1 MKMDRGWREALRR
14 NSWLIGAVITG
25 LVLIGPSTPSAM
37 DPCEI
42 AAEQGGIQFPVEQ
55 LDSSA
60 RCQIGLVVNDSST
73 SDVVGPIE
81 TPIPLELY
89 GFLVDHPIITASLVQ
104 SLGLAAYQFTGR
116 GHHQYWVNDGEGTQ
130 ALLSLVYQGQT
141 TRIYHLV
148 GYHEGRV
155 FPLVRAKA
163 AVFLRMLPVVTP
175 DGRLAVENTLISYTR
190 LDDPWLAGVVRLL
203 RPLIGGAVTR
213 KLSRGFEV
221 TNQLG
226 TLIAKDPDRVVQQV
240 GGLPQMEPEV
250 MRTLAA
256 LLQASRRPTT
266 PLESTVPSP

>member
-1 MKMDRGWREALRR
+1 MKMDRGWLEALVG
-14 NSWLIGAVITG
+14 NSWLIGAVVTG
-25 LVLIGPSTPSAM
+25 LVLIGPSTPAAI
-37 DPCEI
+37 DHCEI
-42 AAEQGGIQFPVEQ
+42 AAEQGGIRFPVEQ

-60 RCQIGLVVNDSST
+60 RCLIGLVVNDSTT
-73 SDVVGPIE
+73 SDVVGPVE

-89 GFLVDHPIITASLVQ
+89 GFLVDHPIVTALLVQ
-104 SLGLAAYQFTGR
+104 SLGLASYQFTGR
-116 GHHQYWVNDGEGTQ
+116 GHHQYWVNDGDGTQ

-141 TRIYHLV
+141 TRIYHLA
-148 GYHEGRV
+148 GYHEGHV

-190 LDDPWLAGVVRLL
+190 LDDPWLAGVVRIL

-213 KLSRGFEV
+213 KLSRGFQV

-226 TLIAKDPDRVVQQV
+226 TLIANDPDRVAQQA
-240 GGLPQMEPEV
+240 GALPQMDPEV

-256 LLQASRRPTT
+256 LLQTSRRPTT
-266 PLESTVPSP
+266 PLVSPVPPP